1 MKQMVL
7 FQTIL
12 NVKKSL
18 KNNDLSLKMF
28 AFFGFVQAHCRL
40 NYHCVFNDFEIVLCI
55 ILKITSAS
63 TFKNT
68 IY

>member
-28 AFFGFVQAHCRL
+28 AFLALFKRIVDL
-40 NYHCVFNDFEIVLCI
+40 IIIVFLT
-55 ILKITSAS
+55 ILKLFYVS
-63 TFKNT
+63 FLK
-68 IY
+68 